1 MRTPLVLAVAAAVVL
16 APTPAF
22 ASAGDAPG
30 VSPVGFC
37 HTSITENGAGF
48 TVQVAGV
55 LAAPGAV
62 RVGIW
67 CDIRGGVTGTYY
79 GGARAEAYAPAV
91 AAFGSVVTPDVSLLI
106 CTTTMVEHPDSPPSE
121 SYTICQ
127 PMHAVVETA

>member
-1 MRTPLVLAVAAAVVL
+1 MRTPLVLAVATAVVL

-30 VSPVGFC
+30 VSPVGLC
-37 HTSITENGAGF
+37 HASVMETGGGF
-48 TVQVAGV
+48 TVQVAGA
-55 LAAPGAV
+55 LAAPGAI

-67 CDIRGGVTGTYY
+67 CDIRGAVTGTWY

-91 AAFGSVVTPDVSLLI
+91 AAYGSVVTPDIWLHI
-106 CTTTMVEHPDSPPSE
+106 CTTTMVEHPGSPPSE

-127 PMHAVVETA
+127 VLHPVVETT